1 MYPIFRSQDVHRQAI
16 AALVL
21 FEQAVTQEAATVAL
35 ARDVGRYLAR
45 ARNNPYLR
53 FDTAGSRED

>member
-1 MYPIFRSQDVHRQAI
+1 
-16 AALVL
+16 
-21 FEQAVTQEAATVAL
+21 VAL

-53 FDTAGSRED
+53 FEPAGSRVD